1 MELRGAQG
9 GDVYYER
16 GRKPKESI
24 IKYEATRSEGDYRRK
39 VLLARLCAESSLVVR
54 DACGTLVPKVAVCDH
69 FYGTNK
75 SRWLGALL
83 AVAQSS
89 NRHLSSN
96 ERQAHGKGA
105 RADSLWGGCE
115 CIPLL

>member
-1 MELRGAQG
+1 MSP
-9 GDVYYER
+9 V
-16 GRKPKESI
+16 
-24 IKYEATRSEGDYRRK
+24 
-39 VLLARLCAESSLVVR
+39 ESSLVVR

>member
-1 MELRGAQG
+1 MSP
-9 GDVYYER
+9 V
-16 GRKPKESI
+16 
-24 IKYEATRSEGDYRRK
+24 
-39 VLLARLCAESSLVVR
+39 ESSLVVR

-96 ERQAHGKGA
+96 ATSTRQ
-105 RADSLWGGCE
+105 GCASRQSVGWLRVYPFAVTRGWPSG
-115 CIPLL
+115 PLA